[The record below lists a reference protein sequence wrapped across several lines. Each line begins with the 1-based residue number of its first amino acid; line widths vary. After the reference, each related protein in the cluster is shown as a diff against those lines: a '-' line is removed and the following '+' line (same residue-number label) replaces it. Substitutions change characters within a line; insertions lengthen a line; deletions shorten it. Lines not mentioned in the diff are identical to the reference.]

1 MQYLMPTDNGQAVLQ
16 SKKSGLLPD
25 FLSLCR
31 KAILFCAVN
40 FSAPQGKHDNCA
52 RCQSGGHGG
61 SCCRSI
67 IACGLRFFLFP
78 FCGID
83 GIAGYGFGHLGAP
96 AGEYIARSRGVLAE
110 SGSCAVLGK
119 VSEGFILEYYL
130 ALHAVGVDNGVF
142 HFRYILLPH
151 GVKRGVLRYFK
162 GVGGS
167 VYNGFSLA

>member
-1 MQYLMPTDNGQAVLQ
+1 MIAGKQVFINLIFKNRAL
-16 SKKSGLLPD
+16 
-25 FLSLCR
+25 
-31 KAILFCAVN
+31 CAVFIN
-40 FSAPQGKHDNCA
+40 NGVFIFILVGDGVVVSV
-52 RCQSGGHGG
+52 
-61 SCCRSI
+61 
-67 IACGLRFFLFP
+67 LFP